1 MPLFKRGGTEKP
13 ILTGRSL
20 TTRSEDHMSTP
31 LPTKNIGPELGEAE
45 ENGKKPFLSNNAVVG
60 AAVVLAMGAVV
71 TAIGVSPDAPVERG
85 AFAPSSVSASYEPPS
100 SNSFIFEEDDP
111 EEEGSFDSESSSAS
125 EFSSSAA
132 ESSVLEEPAKNSL
145 PEESSDSPVNSE
157 LSSSDFEAS
166 EPSSALEYVTPPEES
181 STKPE
186 PPPADEP
193 DPESS
198 SQSYTSP
205 PSNRGGGSGNADN
218 FNTYDN
224 EEQQKT
230 NANYVLNTSTMKFH
244 YPRCSSVAKIA
255 PQNYEEFYGTKQ
267 EAISLGYDPCGRCKP

>member
-20 TTRSEDHMSTP
+20 TTRPEDHMSTP

-45 ENGKKPFLSNNAVVG
+45 ENGKKPFWSNNAVVG

-71 TAIGVSPDAPVERG
+71 TAIGVSTNAPVERD

-111 EEEGSFDSESSSAS
+111 EEEESFDSESSSAS

-132 ESSVLEEPAKNSL
+132 ESSVPEEPAKTSL
-145 PEESSDSPVNSE
+145 PEEPSDSPVSSE
-157 LSSSDFEAS
+157 LSLSDFEAS

-181 STKPE
+181 STKLE
-186 PPPADEP
+186 PPPADKP

-198 SQSYTSP
+198 SQSYTP

-244 YPRCSSVAKIA
+244 YPGCSSVAKIA

-267 EAISLGYDPCGRCKP
+267 EVISLGYDTCGRCKP